1 MSMTVQNWK
10 DYIGLLEIDLVHKID
25 KKRLNLLDT
34 DCKPCDT
41 DVIHHYTEELLSSSF
56 FSFSFVQNFKSRK
69 S

>member
-10 DYIGLLEIDLVHKID
+10 DYIGLLDIDLVHKMD

-41 DVIHHYTEELLSSSF
+41 DVIQCSPLY
-56 FSFSFVQNFKSRK
+56 
-69 S
+69 